1 MKKKDFANF
10 VFLLI
15 VSALLFACGKTG
27 KTVTIAN
34 VCQSENHSIVEI
46 KGFLYLPNSN
56 TPDLTS
62 HQILLVENADETGS
76 FIQIANDN
84 SAIISS
90 TNGVKITGEV
100 LKEGNSCVL
109 KIEKI
114 ETP

>member
-1 MKKKDFANF
+1 MKKKEITNF
-10 VFLLI
+10 IFLLI
-15 VSALLFACGKTG
+15 FTAFLLACAKSG
-27 KTVTIAN
+27 KTVNFAN
-34 VCQSENHSIVEI
+34 VCQVENHSMVEI
-46 KGFLYLPNSN
+46 KGFLHLPNGTNSN
-56 TPDLTS
+56 HT
-62 HQILLVENADETGS
+62 LLVENADETGS
-76 FIQIANDN
+76 FIQVANSN